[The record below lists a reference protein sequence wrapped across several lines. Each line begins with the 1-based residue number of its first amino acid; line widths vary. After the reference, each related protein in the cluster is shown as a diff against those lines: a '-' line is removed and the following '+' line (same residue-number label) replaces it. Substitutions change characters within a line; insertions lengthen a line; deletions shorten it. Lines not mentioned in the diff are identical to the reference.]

1 MSGRLVMRKSHRKR
15 HLGMGRRRRRMHG
28 RGLGSFLGKAN
39 NFLRDNKI
47 ISRVANTLAE
57 SGIAPGL
64 SGTVGKIA
72 STLGYGRRRR
82 RHRRAKV
89 HAELGGALKLAGM
102 GLSRAGGR
110 RHHRRRYY

>member
-15 HLGMGRRRRRMHG
+15 HLGGRRRRRMHG

-72 STLGYGRRRR
+72 STLGYGRRRHHR
-82 RHRRAKV
+82 MRHHR
-89 HAELGGALKLAGM
+89 GGALKLAGM

-110 RHHRRRYY
+110 RHHRRKYY